1 MTKLRKL
8 LDTKLYSVKTVA
20 EFAKRTPFTIIKYAR
35 GELRPG
41 FDPAQA
47 IADLYQ
53 VSPKWLWCDGNIDDW
68 EQEKEYV
75 KKDVFNRM
83 QNL

>member
-20 EFAKRTPFTIIKYAR
+20 NFANRTVFTIIKYGR
-35 GELRPG
+35 GDMLPRI
-41 FDPAQA
+41 DAAQA
-47 IADLYQ
+47 IADLFG
-53 VSPKWLWCDGNIDDW
+53 VSTKWLWCDGGIDDW

-75 KKDVFNRM
+75 KEDVFNRM
-83 QNL
+83 SNL